1 MNTSSLQCILRCDP
15 ILSKSVVGIFA
26 SDELPKLLNSF
37 PVSFI
42 VNTDKRMDP
51 GRHWVAFYISSRTE
65 GEFFDSYG
73 NSPSYY
79 SNEFEKFFDRH
90 GLKMTYNQKRLQ
102 GYDSIVCGQYCIYY
116 LMQRCRGIDM
126 KCVVKPFTQNYANN
140 DHFIYCYVN
149 HTFPYC
155 VSDKKDLNN

>member
-1 MNTSSLQCILRCDP
+1 MNTNSLQCIVRCDP
-15 ILSKSVVGIFA
+15 VLSNSVVGILA
-26 SDELPKLLNSF
+26 SDELPKQFNSF
-37 PVSFI
+37 PISFI

-73 NSPSYY
+73 NPPSYY

-90 GLKMTYNQKRLQ
+90 GLKMTYNRKRLQ
-102 GYDSIVCGQYCIYY
+102 GYDSSVCGQYCIYY

-126 KCVVKPFTQNYANN
+126 KSIVKPFTQNYANN
-140 DHFIYCYVN
+140 DQFVYCYVN
-149 HTFPYC
+149 HAFSYC
-155 VSDKKDLNN
+155 LTGKEGLKN